1 MMNILNSKLII
12 IKIGS
17 STLIDKTKN
26 FKKDWINKLIDDVHF
41 LIKKKIKVII
51 VTSGAIAL
59 GCKLLKKDKKQLKLK
74 EHQAIAAVGQIEL
87 MNLFKKS
94 FLRKK
99 IKIAQI
105 LLTLEDTENR
115 RRSLN
120 ASDTISNLFEMGII
134 PIVNENDTTATTEIR
149 YGDNDRLAARVAQII
164 NADTLIML
172 SDIDGLYSKNPNQF
186 KDSAYIEKVTEINDS
201 IKKIATKSIS
211 DYGSGGMITKIE
223 AAKICMAAGC
233 NMLIGSG
240 KANNPIQKLI
250 KNKKFTW
257 FVPKINSYNA
267 KKRWIMGTIKTKG
280 SIFVD
285 HGAARAITNGKSLLP
300 VGVVEATGTFQRG
313 DTVSI
318 FTTNKKK
325 LGIGVTSYSNSDIK
339 KIKGLKSNQIKESL
353 GYSSRGEVI
362 HIDNLAREE
371 KNEKK

>member
-41 LIKKKIKVII
+41 LIKKKIKVTI

-120 ASDTISNLFEMGII
+120 ARDTISNLFEMGIV

-223 AAKICMAAGC
+223 AAKICMDAGC

-300 VGVVEATGTFQRG
+300 VGVVEATGIFQRG

>member
-26 FKKDWINKLIDDVHF
+26 SKKDWINKLIDDVHF

-99 IKIAQI
+99 ITIAQI

-120 ASDTISNLFEMGII
+120 ARDTISNLFEMNIV

-186 KDSAYIEKVTEINDS
+186 KDSAYIEKVTEINES
-201 IKKIATKSIS
+201 VKKIATKSIS

-223 AAKICMAAGC
+223 AAKICMDAGC

-240 KANNPIQKLI
+240 KVNNPIQKLI
-250 KNKKFTW
+250 KNRKFTW

-300 VGVVEATGTFQRG
+300 VGVVDATGTFQRG

-362 HIDNLAREE
+362 HIDNLVRERE
-371 KNEKK
+371 NEKK

>member
-59 GCKLLKKDKKQLKLK
+59 GCKFLKKDKKQLKLK

-87 MNLFKKS
+87 MNLFKQS

-120 ASDTISNLFEMGII
+120 ARDTISNLFEMGIV

-186 KDSAYIEKVTEINDS
+186 KDSAYIEKVTEINES
-201 IKKIATKSIS
+201 VKKIATKSIS

-223 AAKICMAAGC
+223 AAKICMDAGC

-240 KANNPIQKLI
+240 KVNNPIQKLI
-250 KNKKFTW
+250 KNRKFTW

-300 VGVVEATGTFQRG
+300 VGVVDATGTFQRG

-362 HIDNLAREE
+362 HIDNLVRERE
-371 KNEKK
+371 NEKK

>member
-1 MMNILNSKLII
+1 MNILNSKLLI

-17 STLIDKTKN
+17 STLVDKTEN

-59 GCKLLKKDKKQLKLK
+59 GCKLLKKNKRKLKLK

-120 ASDTISNLFEMGII
+120 AKDTISNLFEMNIV
-134 PIVNENDTTATTEIR
+134 PIVNENDTTATSEIR

-186 KDSAYIEKVTEINDS
+186 KDSVYIKKVTEINES

-211 DYGSGGMITKIE
+211 DYGTGGMITKIE
-223 AAKICMAAGC
+223 AAKICMDAGC

-240 KANNPIQKLI
+240 TKNNPIQKMI

-257 FVPKINSYNA
+257 FVPKINSHNA

-285 HGAARAITNGKSLLP
+285 QGAARAIINGKSLLP
-300 VGVVEATGTFQRG
+300 VGIIDTSGTFQRG

-318 FTTNKKK
+318 FSDHKKK
-325 LGIGVTSYSNSDIK
+325 LGTGVTSYSNNDIK
-339 KIKGLKSNQIKESL
+339 KIKGLKSDQINKIL

-362 HIDNLAREE
+362 HIDNLVREK
-371 KNEKK
+371 KNENK

>member
-1 MMNILNSKLII
+1 MNILDSKLII

-120 ASDTISNLFEMGII
+120 ARDTISNLFEMNIV

-186 KDSAYIEKVTEINDS
+186 KDSAYIEKVTEINES

-223 AAKICMAAGC
+223 AAKICMDAGC

-240 KANNPIQKLI
+240 KVNNPIQKLI
-250 KNKKFTW
+250 KNRKFTW

-285 HGAARAITNGKSLLP
+285 HGAAQAITNGKSLLP

-325 LGIGVTSYSNSDIK
+325 LAIGVTSYSNSDIK

-362 HIDNLAREE
+362 HIDNLVRERE
-371 KNEKK
+371 NEKK